1 MLPEL
6 VESKAQGEIA
16 DIYAQIRSTCAV
28 PYVSSLQRHLATRPG
43 WLEWAWAAV
52 APAFRSG
59 MGPSAAWKAADAL
72 TVPELPP
79 LSRNVLGVWGVDENA
94 VRHIRNICAT
104 FVRVS
109 PTNLMFSALVRHQ
122 LLVAPSDEQ
131 RDEVPHW
138 DAPAALPGLPPLVD
152 PSSMGKDA
160 VGALMQL
167 GNEVDGQPFVPGIYR
182 MLAQWPGYLAHV
194 SAVLR
199 PHFDDPVTK
208 ACCAELLRFVD
219 DAAAGVAKN
228 LPPPPSAVIRPP
240 DEQHASVLDAI
251 EQYRQT
257 SPQMVVFGTMLA
269 DALPD
274 A

>member
-6 VESKAQGEIA
+6 VESKAKGEIA
-16 DIYAQIRSTCAV
+16 EIYAQIRSTCAV

-52 APAFRSG
+52 APVFRSG
-59 MGPSAAWKAADAL
+59 IGPTAAWEAADAL

-79 LSRNVLGVWGVDENA
+79 LSRSVLGVWGVDA
-94 VRHIRNICAT
+94 KALHHIRNICAT

-122 LLVAPSDEQ
+122 LRVAPSDEPRGQ
-131 RDEVPHW
+131 VPHW

-152 PSSMGKDA
+152 PLSMDEDA
-160 VGALMQL
+160 QGALMQL